1 MRKLS
6 LVFLVSVFVSSFL
19 NNVSAAD
26 LSQFSDK
33 LGQITDL
40 KLQTTL
46 KNSIQAGLIETEE
59 DFDKVVARAESAANS
74 NSTIYYSAY
83 DRAADVTA
91 MSKKITSLVN
101 PIRKL
106 DKDAV
111 KVIKNEKSNTE
122 KLFQDIT
129 TTLPKSYK
137 ATIDLCN
144 KFNPKVNTDELKT
157 NGKAIDEYFASIK
170 NDPCIQ
176 HALSVTNTDM
186 QQLKSNWFGSGA
198 GFEHVIA
205 GEIKGSKVS
214 GYHWWYRFYDDERRG
229 HAEVINAVA
238 GIGNP
243 NIYTGSFT
251 WDPDGK
257 GPLPTCKKPKGGFT
271 TINSA
276 QALIALGHI
285 AIETARS
292 MNNGK
297 VPGAFTF
304 HADINGESFTWQMY
318 TLSGTI
324 RSLYPMTSSKHNKTK
339 DKLVTYEYDEE

>member
-6 LVFLVSVFVSSFL
+6 LAFLVSIFVSSFF
-19 NNVSAAD
+19 NSVSAAD

-33 LGQITDL
+33 LSQITDV

-59 DFDKVVARAESAANS
+59 DFDKVVARAESSANS

-83 DRAADVTA
+83 DRAADVTS
-91 MSKKITSLVN
+91 MSKKISSLVN

-111 KVIKNEKSNTE
+111 KVIKNEKNNTD
-122 KLFQDIT
+122 KLFQDLT
-129 TTLPKSYK
+129 TDLPKSYK

-144 KFNPKVNTDELKT
+144 KFNPKVGTAELKS
-157 NGKAIDEYFASIK
+157 NGKAIDAYFQSIK

-176 HALSVTNTDM
+176 HALSVTNTSVE
-186 QQLKSNWFGSGA
+186 QLKQNWFGAGA

-251 WDPDGK
+251 WDPDGN
-257 GPLPTCKKPKGGFT
+257 GPLPTCRKPKGGFT

-276 QALIALGHI
+276 QALLAMGHI
-285 AIETARS
+285 AIETVRS
-292 MNNGK
+292 LNNGK
-297 VPGAFTF
+297 VLGAFTF

-318 TLSGTI
+318 TLNGTI
-324 RSLYPMTSSKHNKTK
+324 RSMYPMTSSKHNKTNS
-339 DKLVTYEYDEE
+339 KLIVYEYDEE

>member
-101 PIRKL
+101 PISKL

-111 KVIKNEKSNTE
+111 KVIKNEKNNTD

-129 TTLPKSYK
+129 ATLPKSYK

-157 NGKAIDEYFASIK
+157 NGNAIDEYFASIK

-176 HALSVTNTDM
+176 HALSVTNTDV
-186 QQLKSNWFGSGA
+186 QQLKKNWFGSGA

-214 GYHWWYRFYDDERRG
+214 ATIGVYRFYYDERRG

-243 NIYTGSFT
+243 NTTQAALPGIPMEKALS
-251 WDPDGK
+251 
-257 GPLPTCKKPKGGFT
+257 PLAENLK
-271 TINSA
+271 A
-276 QALIALGHI
+276 VLQ
-285 AIETARS
+285 
-292 MNNGK
+292 
-297 VPGAFTF
+297 
-304 HADINGESFTWQMY
+304 Q
-318 TLSGTI
+318 
-324 RSLYPMTSSKHNKTK
+324 
-339 DKLVTYEYDEE
+339 